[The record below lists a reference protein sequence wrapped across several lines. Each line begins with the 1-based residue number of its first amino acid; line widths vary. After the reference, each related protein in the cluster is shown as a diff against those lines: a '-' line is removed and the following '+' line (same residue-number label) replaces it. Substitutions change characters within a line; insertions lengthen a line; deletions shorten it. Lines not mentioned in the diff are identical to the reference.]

1 MHPLNNPLDERVAR
15 RQRRTRSP
23 GDKRPRVACT
33 HQLRSEPFSDERIA
47 VQTCAIGGHSE
58 TVSDPPVL
66 RSANMGSVEVV
77 LAAWFMPSDDSALVS
92 FVEQVVLYR
101 APTIE

>member
-1 MHPLNNPLDERVAR
+1 
-15 RQRRTRSP
+15 
-23 GDKRPRVACT
+23 
-33 HQLRSEPFSDERIA
+33 
-47 VQTCAIGGHSE
+47 
-58 TVSDPPVL
+58 
-66 RSANMGSVEVV
+66 MGSVEVV

>member
-1 MHPLNNPLDERVAR
+1 
-15 RQRRTRSP
+15 
-23 GDKRPRVACT
+23 
-33 HQLRSEPFSDERIA
+33 
-47 VQTCAIGGHSE
+47 
-58 TVSDPPVL
+58 
-66 RSANMGSVEVV
+66 MGSVEAV